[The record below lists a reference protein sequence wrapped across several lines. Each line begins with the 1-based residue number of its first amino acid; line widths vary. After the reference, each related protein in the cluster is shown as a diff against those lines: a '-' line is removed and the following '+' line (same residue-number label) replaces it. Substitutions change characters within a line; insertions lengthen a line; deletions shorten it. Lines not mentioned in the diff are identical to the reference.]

1 MRVYTATTEIA
12 AVAAAQTL
20 LTVAAPTDS
29 VVVLLR
35 AYISQLTLVASEMFR
50 AQLQR
55 ASAAGTGTGVT
66 AQPHEVGDAAFGG
79 TVLEDHSVEPTFTG
93 IPLENEEWN
102 VLNGWIWVPMPEDR
116 VYVSPGGIVGLRLDT
131 LPSAATEITAAL
143 TFGEIGG

>member
-20 LTVAAPTDS
+20 LTVAAPADA
-29 VVVLLR
+29 VVVILR
-35 AYISQLTLVASEMFR
+35 AYMSQEDLTASEMLR

-55 ASAAGTGTGVT
+55 ASADGTGTGVT
-66 AQPHEVGDAAFGG
+66 AEQHEVGDAAFGG

-116 VYVSPGGIVGLRLDT
+116 VELSPSGIIGLRLDT
-131 LPSAATEITAAL
+131 APSAGTIIAAGI